1 MPACRSRPVP
11 SFATRLAAVIAAA
24 VVAAGCAS
32 TAPRRPHAGDPGV
45 LQGGV
50 AGGPAGAYEAGRLSR
65 DVPSV
70 AGPFVLTWLAPGD
83 ELDVVPADGKAPAI
97 GTLAG
102 PLGGPFHLPA
112 GAKLAVRGSEG
123 SALYSGY
130 RPLAATRALE
140 AWVGRSIQVATGA
153 GAPEP
158 WLLRQIGSDHL
169 VLERSR
175 TFRVIP
181 LRRLAEIGWTDLS
194 GVDPTPRVTL
204 SPE

>member
-1 MPACRSRPVP
+1 M
-11 SFATRLAAVIAAA
+11 RLALTLSAAA
-24 VVAAGCAS
+24 LALAGCAS
-32 TAPRRPHAGDPGV
+32 TSAHKPHGGEALV

-50 AGGPAGAYEAGRLSR
+50 AAGAAGAYEAGRLTR
-65 DVPSV
+65 DTPPVT
-70 AGPFVLTWLAPGD
+70 GPFVLTFLAAG
-83 ELDVVPADGKAPAI
+83 EEVEVVPADGKAPAI
-97 GTLAG
+97 GTLTG

-112 GAKLAVRGSEG
+112 GARLMVRAAEA

-130 RPLAATRALE
+130 RPLSATRALE